1 MPQEKK
7 DDLLRRRREAN
18 ASKKKNIPPSASD
31 SAPNSGITNRKR
43 LASTPQTPLPPA
55 GTVLSIPVTSVHSAS
70 NQSTD
75 LLSSDALAVAPLE
88 SDQHASSSVAAS
100 SIPSGFRQG
109 QQRISRKPILPR
121 LARIPDHS
129 LILPDSPNCQYCGA
143 IRFHLEP
150 PNFCC
155 SRGEVSLVTAAM
167 PYDLRCLFIGDD
179 EECDHF
185 RKNAR
190 TYNNNVSFTTFAAKY
205 DPELTKNKHGVYT
218 FRVQG
223 QVYHFLDGLVSHRH
237 KPSGIQLYFFDTD
250 EELARRLDAS
260 SRLRAGTL
268 KLLMRILAGN
278 PYAKFFKDLRHVPD
292 LERHRI
298 VLNCNPALDQRLY
311 NLPSASQVAAIWTE
325 TDDES
330 VDKSVHIQV
339 YSHSDQSHM
348 IKHYYACYD
357 SLQCP
362 LLFPRGES
370 GWHHGIQRIT
380 CENRKRSRPV
390 CEADIAIDPA
400 SIGSPSDLINLEQR
414 GKYKLSFLEAWS
426 YFSNILSISPCC

>member
-1 MPQEKK
+1 M
-7 DDLLRRRREAN
+7 
-18 ASKKKNIPPSASD
+18 
-31 SAPNSGITNRKR
+31 
-43 LASTPQTPLPPA
+43 
-55 GTVLSIPVTSVHSAS
+55 LS
-70 NQSTD
+70 
-75 LLSSDALAVAPLE
+75 
-88 SDQHASSSVAAS
+88 
-100 SIPSGFRQG
+100 
-109 QQRISRKPILPR
+109 QR
-121 LARIPDHS
+121 D
-129 LILPDSPNCQYCGA
+129 
-143 IRFHLEP
+143 
-150 PNFCC
+150 
-155 SRGEVSLVTAAM
+155 
-167 PYDLRCLFIGDD
+167 
-179 EECDHF
+179 
-185 RKNAR
+185 
-190 TYNNNVSFTTFAAKY
+190 
-205 DPELTKNKHGVYT
+205 
-218 FRVQG
+218 
-223 QVYHFLDGLVSHRH
+223 

-357 SLQCP
+357 SLQYP
-362 LLFPRGES
+362 LLFPCSES

-380 CENRKRSRPV
+380 CENRKRARHV
-390 CEADIAIDPA
+390 CEDDIPIDLA
-400 SIGSPSDLINLEQR
+400 SISGPSNLINLEQR
-414 GKYKLSFLEAWS
+414 GKY
-426 YFSNILSISPCC
+426 